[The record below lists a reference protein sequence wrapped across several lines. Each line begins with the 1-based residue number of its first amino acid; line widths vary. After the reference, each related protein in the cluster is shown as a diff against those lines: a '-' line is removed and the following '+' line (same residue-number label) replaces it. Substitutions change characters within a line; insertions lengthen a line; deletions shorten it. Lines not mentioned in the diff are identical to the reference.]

1 MRLEFRD
8 SNRIELLCRGEQYF
22 PRLLGAIEA
31 AREEVLLET
40 YIYEDDPTGRA
51 VTAALCAAA
60 RRGVQVY
67 VIVDGI
73 GARNFA
79 DGFRRQ
85 FAASGVRF
93 VVFRPL
99 KFAISLRMPQLRR
112 MHRKVA
118 VIDAETA
125 FVGGINIVDD
135 LTSHAEQPLPP
146 RLDYTV
152 QVQGPLVADITAS
165 SRRLWIYASRKWLKQ
180 QWRHWPK
187 QCTPGPS
194 AGAVRAALAVR
205 DNFRRRH
212 LIESAHLAA
221 IFRARDE
228 IILGHAY
235 FWPGRRL
242 LRALYRAA
250 ERGVKVRI
258 LLQGQPDHP
267 LLYFATQFLYDRMLA
282 AGIELYEYR
291 KSHLHAKV
299 AVVDGHWAT
308 VGSSNIDPFS
318 LLLAREAN
326 VIIEDQGFCAVLRDS
341 LAQETA
347 DGGVLLTKDL
357 RHSAWERLKIRL
369 SYGIVRLI
377 ASAVGFRA

>member
-8 SNRIELLCRGEQYF
+8 QNRIELLCRGEQYF
-22 PRLLGAIEA
+22 PRLLAAIEA

-73 GARNFA
+73 GARNFSA
-79 DGFRRQ
+79 AFQKQ
-85 FAASGVRF
+85 FAESGVRF
-93 VVFRPL
+93 LVFRPL
-99 KFAISLRMPQLRR
+99 RFAISLRMPQLRR
-112 MHRKVA
+112 LHRKVA
-118 VIDAETA
+118 VIDAQTA
-125 FVGGINIVDD
+125 FVGGINIIDD
-135 LTSHAEQPLPP
+135 LTSHAEQPLPA
-146 RLDYTV
+146 RLDYAV
-152 QVQGPLVADITAS
+152 QVNGPLVADITAS

-180 QWRHWPK
+180 EWRHWPG
-187 QCTPGPS
+187 QVDPPPP
-194 AGAVRAALAVR
+194 AGTVRAALAVR

-221 IFRARDE
+221 IFGARNE
-228 IILGHAY
+228 IILAHAY

-250 ERGVKVRI
+250 ARGVKVRI

-267 LLYFATQFLYDRMLA
+267 LLYFATQFLYDRMHKS
-282 AGIELYEYR
+282 GIELYEYR

-299 AVVDGHWAT
+299 AVIDGHWAT

-326 VIIEDQGFCAVLRDS
+326 VVIEDAGFCAQLRKS
-341 LAQETA
+341 LAEETA
-347 DGGVLLTKDL
+347 DGGVLLAKDA
-357 RHSAWERLKIRL
+357 RHSWWEHVKIRA
-369 SYGIVRLI
+369 SYEIVRLI